1 MLRRL
6 LSSASRSPSPG
17 DIAERVDLAI
27 GGEERPVLIK
37 RSRTA
42 RRYTLRLKST
52 TRQLVL
58 TMPVRASMSAAREF
72 LKRHEGWIAAR
83 FDTLPTQI
91 PFEPGAIVPVRGV
104 PHRIEHRGRARGTV
118 WLDIDEEGVPVIAV
132 AGGIEHL
139 ARRVRDFLKRL
150 ARADLE
156 AASGAYAARLDV
168 SLKRIS
174 IKDTSSRWGSC
185 SSQGAIAFSWRIV
198 MAPPFVADYLAA
210 HEVAHRLQMNH
221 SARYWRI
228 VREICPETDAA
239 ERWLKI
245 NGSALH
251 RYG

>member
-6 LSSASRSPSPG
+6 LSSASRPSSTS
-17 DIAERVDLAI
+17 DAAERVDLAI

-58 TMPVRASMSAAREF
+58 TMPVRASLSAAREF

-91 PFEPGAIVPVRGV
+91 PFEPGAMVPVRGV
-104 PHRIEHRGRARGTV
+104 PHRIEHRGQARGTV
-118 WLDIDEEGVPVIAV
+118 WLDIDDEGAPVIAV

-156 AASGAYAARLDV
+156 AASRRLCDTARCVAQAHQHQGHIEPLGIMLVARRDRFFLAHRDGAPPLWPTIWPPMR
-168 SLKRIS
+168 
-174 IKDTSSRWGSC
+174 
-185 SSQGAIAFSWRIV
+185 WRIV
-198 MAPPFVADYLAA
+198 
-210 HEVAHRLQMNH
+210 
-221 SARYWRI
+221 S
-228 VREICPETDAA
+228 
-239 ERWLKI
+239 K
-245 NGSALH
+245 
-251 RYG
+251 